1 MNKPQQRRRKGEA
14 QVRQEPRSGGKRWG
28 YDITLRQDSGKRKRF
43 RDFSFHSEQEAKKS
57 LAALIVAG
65 NKGRYG
71 LNTPVEKTHTT
82 VEAACADYIT
92 EAENKYLTNRTDDT
106 RYHRDKPGHIHT
118 LERFIAWIK
127 PDTVVTTI
135 RPKHFMEW
143 IKHETLRAKQE
154 EKSLKQSTIRRG
166 LNTIRGALNHAVKS
180 GEFKDLEAYKVPSN
194 PLKKKVEKDRDRVL
208 SDEEVSQITFKL
220 KANPDYDEALFF
232 FQLDLITGARMD
244 ELLRL
249 TWDEASV
256 RFGTI
261 YLFSG
266 KTGKDRTVRVPAAA
280 KLVAK
285 RKAANLGGPV
295 NVLTKT
301 DKYFRK
307 IFRRVSK
314 QLNIPYGQNTPG
326 GWTIHDIRHTCLTNL
341 ALDGVPLHG
350 IMEFAGHA
358 SITETQRYLKFMPE
372 QIELAARSTTRL
384 AQLANAEPTTNR
396 RPTIDACCPNC
407 DHTFEVELPQ
417 KGSHLSVVPKTG
429 TRDQ

>member
-1 MNKPQQRRRKGEA
+1 MNKPKQRRKKGEA

-28 YDITLRQDSGKRKRF
+28 YDIYIRQDSGKRKRF

-65 NKGRYG
+65 NKERYG
-71 LNTPVEKTHTT
+71 LNPPTEKTVTT
-82 VEAACADYIT
+82 VETACADYIS

-106 RYHRDKPGHIHT
+106 RYHREKPGHIHT

-127 PDTVVTTI
+127 ADTIVTTI

-143 IKHETLRAKQE
+143 IKHETQRAKQE
-154 EKSLKQSTIRRG
+154 KKSLKQATIRRG
-166 LNTIRGALNHAVKS
+166 LNTIRGALNYAVKS

-208 SDEEVSQITFKL
+208 SDEEVSQITIKL
-220 KANPDYDEALFF
+220 KENPDYEEALFF

-249 TWDEASV
+249 KWDEASV
-256 RFGTI
+256 RFVTT

-266 KTGKDRTVRVPAAA
+266 KTGKVRT
-280 KLVAK
+280 
-285 RKAANLGGPV
+285 
-295 NVLTKT
+295 
-301 DKYFRK
+301 
-307 IFRRVSK
+307 IFKRVSK

-326 GWTIHDIRHTCLTNL
+326 GWTIHDIRHTCHTNL

-384 AQLANAEPTTNR
+384 AQLANAEPITIR
-396 RPTIDACCPNC
+396 RSTIDATCPNC
-407 DHTFEVELPQ
+407 DYNFEVEVPQ

-429 TRDQ
+429 THDQ

>member
-1 MNKPQQRRRKGEA
+1 MTKPKERKKKGEA
-14 QVRQEPRSGGKRWG
+14 QVRQKTLSVGKRWG
-28 YDITLRQDSGKRKRF
+28 YDIFIRQEDGERKRF
-43 RDFSFHSEQEAKKS
+43 RDFKFHSETEAKKA
-57 LAALIVAG
+57 LATLIVAG
-65 NKGRYG
+65 NKARYG
-71 LNTPVEKTHTT
+71 LNPPAEKTHTT
-82 VEAACADYIT
+82 VQTACADYIT
-92 EAENKYLTNRTDDT
+92 EAENKYLTNRTDET
-106 RYHRDKPGHIHT
+106 RYHREKPGHIHT

-127 PDTVVTTI
+127 PNTVVTTI

-143 IKHETLRAKQE
+143 IKYETQRAKQE
-154 EKSLKQSTIRRG
+154 KKSLKQSTIRRG
-166 LNTIRGALNHAVKS
+166 LNTIRGALNFAVKS

-194 PLKKKVEKDRDRVL
+194 PLKKKVEKNRDRVL
-208 SDEEVSQITFKL
+208 SDEEVSQITLKL
-220 KANPDYDEALFF
+220 ASNPDYDEALFF

-249 TWDEASV
+249 KWEETSV
-256 RFGTI
+256 RFGTT

-266 KTGKDRTVRVPAAA
+266 KTGKDRTIRVPAAT

-285 RKAANLGGPV
+285 RQAANLGGQV

-307 IFRRVSK
+307 IFSRVSK
-314 QLNIPYGQNTPG
+314 QLGIAYGQNTPG

-358 SITETQRYLKFMPE
+358 NITETQRYLKFMPE

-384 AQLANAEPTTNR
+384 AQLANAEPVTNR
-396 RPTIDACCPNC
+396 RPTIDASCPNC
-407 DHTFEVELPQ
+407 DHHFEVELPLR
-417 KGSHLSVVPKTG
+417 GSHLSVVPKTG
-429 TRDQ
+429 THDQ

>member
-1 MNKPQQRRRKGEA
+1 MNKPPQRRRKGEA

-28 YDITLRQDSGKRKRF
+28 YDITIRQESGQRKRF
-43 RDFSFHSEQEAKKS
+43 RDFSFRSEQEAKKS

-71 LNTPVEKTHTT
+71 LNPAVENTHTT
-82 VEAACADYIT
+82 VAAACADYIT
-92 EAENKYLTNRTDDT
+92 EAENKYLTNRNDDT

-127 PDTVVTTI
+127 PDTIVTSI

-143 IKHETLRAKQE
+143 IKHETLRAKE
-154 EKSLKQSTIRRG
+154 EKKTLKQSTIRRG
-166 LNTIRGALNHAVKS
+166 LNTIRGALNYAVKS

-208 SDEEVSQITFKL
+208 SDEEVSQITLKL
-220 KANPDYDEALFF
+220 KAKPEYDEALFF

-249 TWDEASV
+249 KWDDASV

-266 KTGKDRTVRVPAAA
+266 KTGKDRTIRVPAAT

-285 RKAANLGGPV
+285 RKAANLGGQV

-307 IFRRVSK
+307 VFRRVSK
-314 QLNIPYGQNTPG
+314 QLNIPYGQNTSG
-326 GWTIHDIRHTCLTNL
+326 GWTPHDIRHTCLTNL

-350 IMEFAGHA
+350 IME
-358 SITETQRYLKFMPE
+358 
-372 QIELAARSTTRL
+372 
-384 AQLANAEPTTNR
+384 
-396 RPTIDACCPNC
+396 
-407 DHTFEVELPQ
+407 
-417 KGSHLSVVPKTG
+417 
-429 TRDQ
+429 